1 MNKPQWTHEHGV
13 LLESLRNRA
22 GMDRA
27 TLARRNML
35 SVLQVEQLETG
46 GDSGFYNADIKFST
60 GKKLLQ
66 FFGHTL
72 QIKVKVAAEGA
83 SSISNTPSPPL
94 EVPPQQAAA
103 AKPAFKISG
112 LGGALIVMTVLMAV
126 FFLVQQSSNSVS
138 KPSTEAAIQATQPEP
153 KQEAVLATPSPAPFT
168 APSPA
173 PVPVANADKQPLP
186 ALPEADKKEAPS
198 KPQVLNAA
206 CAWEP
211 TDTEIQPTS
220 ARKKGEYVHVVAS
233 DNVNLCIMDGNQ
245 RVASLSLTP
254 GQERSIYGPGPF
266 KVYSQQLPLVKI
278 FFQGQAIK
286 LPSPEIRQITLKPVA
301 LP

>member
-1 MNKPQWTHEHGV
+1 MNKPQWTREHGV
-13 LLESLRNRA
+13 LLESLRTSA

-35 SVLQVEQLETG
+35 SVVQVEQLEAG
-46 GDSGFYNADIKFST
+46 GDSGFYNSEIKFST

-72 QIKVKVAAEGA
+72 QVEVKVEIEAEVA
-83 SSISNTPSPPL
+83 SSVSNTPSPPL
-94 EVPPQQAAA
+94 KVPHEQAAH

-112 LGGALIVMTVLMAV
+112 LGGALMVMAILMAV

-138 KPSTEAAIQATQPEP
+138 KPSTEASIQATQPEP
-153 KQEAVLATPSPAPFT
+153 KAETKAEPATETKPETKPEPKQELPPAPQST
-168 APSPA
+168 E
-173 PVPVANADKQPLP
+173 
-186 ALPEADKKEAPS
+186 ALNTS
-198 KPQVLNAA
+198 

-211 TDTEIQPTS
+211 TDTEIQPAT
-220 ARKKGEYVHVVAS
+220 ARKKGEYVHVVAL
-233 DNVNLCIMDGNQ
+233 DNVKLCIMDGNQ

-278 FFQGQAIK
+278 YFQGLAIK

>member
-1 MNKPQWTHEHGV
+1 LGTRFK
-13 LLESLRNRA
+13 LK
-22 GMDRA
+22 
-27 TLARRNML
+27 
-35 SVLQVEQLETG
+35 VE
-46 GDSGFYNADIKFST
+46 
-60 GKKLLQ
+60 
-66 FFGHTL
+66 
-72 QIKVKVAAEGA
+72 VAAEVA

-94 EVPPQQAAA
+94 EVTPQQAAA

-112 LGGALIVMTVLMAV
+112 LGGALMVMAVLMGV

-138 KPSTEAAIQATQPEP
+138 KPSTETTIQATQPEP
-153 KQEAVLATPSPAPFT
+153 KQEAVLATPSPAP
-168 APSPA
+168 
-173 PVPVANADKQPLP
+173 VADADKQPLP

-278 FFQGQAIK
+278 YFQGQAIK

>member
-13 LLESLRNRA
+13 LLERLRTSA

-35 SVLQVEQLETG
+35 SVVQVEQLEAG
-46 GDSGFYNADIKFST
+46 GDSGFYNSEIKFST

-66 FFGHTL
+66 FLGHTL
-72 QIKVKVAAEGA
+72 HVEVKVKVKVEIEAEAEVA
-83 SSISNTPSPPL
+83 SSVSNTPSPPL
-94 EVPPQQAAA
+94 KVPHEQAAT

-112 LGGALIVMTVLMAV
+112 LGGALMVMAILMAV

-138 KPSTEAAIQATQPEP
+138 KPSTEASIQATQPEP
-153 KQEAVLATPSPAPFT
+153 KAEPATETKPETKAEPKQEPSPAPQST
-168 APSPA
+168 ES
-173 PVPVANADKQPLP
+173 
-186 ALPEADKKEAPS
+186 
-198 KPQVLNAA
+198 LNTS

-211 TDTEIQPTS
+211 TDTEIQPTT
-220 ARKKGEYVHVVAS
+220 ARKKGEYVHVVAL
-233 DNVNLCIMDGNQ
+233 DNVRLCIMDGNQ

-278 FFQGQAIK
+278 YFQGLAIK

>member
-13 LLESLRNRA
+13 LLERLRTSA
-22 GMDRA
+22 GLDRA

-35 SVLQVEQLETG
+35 SVLQVQQLEKG
-46 GDSGFYNADIKFST
+46 GDSGFYNSDIKFST

-66 FFGHTL
+66 FLGHTL
-72 QIKVKVAAEGA
+72 QVEVKVEIEAEVA
-83 SSISNTPSPPL
+83 SSVSNTPSPTL
-94 EVPPQQAAA
+94 KVAHEQAAA

-112 LGGALIVMTVLMAV
+112 LGGALMVMAILMAV

-138 KPSTEAAIQATQPEP
+138 KPSTEASIQATQPEP
-153 KQEAVLATPSPAPFT
+153 KAEPATETKPETKAEPKQEPSPAPQST
-168 APSPA
+168 ES
-173 PVPVANADKQPLP
+173 VNT
-186 ALPEADKKEAPS
+186 S
-198 KPQVLNAA
+198 
-206 CAWEP
+206 CAWET
-211 TDTEIQPTS
+211 TDTEIQPAT
-220 ARKKGEYVHVVAS
+220 ARKKGEYVHVVAL
-233 DNVNLCIMDGNQ
+233 DNVKLCIMDGNQ

-278 FFQGQAIK
+278 YFQGLAIK

>member
-13 LLESLRNRA
+13 LLERLRTSA
-22 GMDRA
+22 GLDRA

-35 SVLQVEQLETG
+35 SVLQVQQLEKG
-46 GDSGFYNADIKFST
+46 GESGFYNSDIKFST

-66 FFGHTL
+66 FLGHTL
-72 QIKVKVAAEGA
+72 QVEVKVEIEAEVA
-83 SSISNTPSPPL
+83 SSVSNTPSPPL
-94 EVPPQQAAA
+94 KVAHEQAAA
-103 AKPAFKISG
+103 AKPTFKISG
-112 LGGALIVMTVLMAV
+112 LGGALMVMAILMAV

-138 KPSTEAAIQATQPEP
+138 KPSTEASIQATQPEP
-153 KQEAVLATPSPAPFT
+153 KTETKPEPATEAKPEPKQEPSPAPQST
-168 APSPA
+168 E
-173 PVPVANADKQPLP
+173 
-186 ALPEADKKEAPS
+186 ALNTS
-198 KPQVLNAA
+198 
-206 CAWEP
+206 CAWET
-211 TDTEIQPTS
+211 TDTEIQPAT
-220 ARKKGEYVHVVAS
+220 ARKKGEYVHVVAL
-233 DNVNLCIMDGNQ
+233 DNVKLCIMDGNQ

-278 FFQGQAIK
+278 YFQGLAIK

>member
-13 LLESLRNRA
+13 LLERLRTSA
-22 GMDRA
+22 GLDRA

-35 SVLQVEQLETG
+35 SVLQVQQLEKG
-46 GDSGFYNADIKFST
+46 GDSGFYNSDIKFST

-66 FFGHTL
+66 FLGHTL
-72 QIKVKVAAEGA
+72 QVEVKVEIEAEVA
-83 SSISNTPSPPL
+83 SSVSNTPSPTL
-94 EVPPQQAAA
+94 KVAHEQAAA

-112 LGGALIVMTVLMAV
+112 LGGALMVMAILMAV

-138 KPSTEAAIQATQPEP
+138 KPSTEASIQATQPEP
-153 KQEAVLATPSPAPFT
+153 KAETKAEPATETKPEPKQELPPAPQST
-168 APSPA
+168 E
-173 PVPVANADKQPLP
+173 
-186 ALPEADKKEAPS
+186 ALNTS
-198 KPQVLNAA
+198 

-211 TDTEIQPTS
+211 TDTEIQPS
-220 ARKKGEYVHVVAS
+220 NARKKGEYVHVVAL
-233 DNVNLCIMDGNQ
+233 DNVRLCIMDGNQ
-245 RVASLSLTP
+245 RVASLTLTP

-278 FFQGQAIK
+278 YFQGLAIK

>member
-13 LLESLRNRA
+13 LLESLRKRA

-46 GDSGFYNADIKFST
+46 GNSGFYNSEIKFST

-72 QIKVKVAAEGA
+72 QIEVAAEVA

-94 EVPPQQAAA
+94 EIPPQQAAA

-112 LGGALIVMTVLMAV
+112 LVGALMVMAVLMAV

-138 KPSTEAAIQATQPEP
+138 KPSTEATIQATQPEP
-153 KQEAVLATPSPAPFT
+153 KQEAVLVTPSPAP
-168 APSPA
+168 APA
-173 PVPVANADKQPLP
+173 PLADGDKQLLP
-186 ALPEADKKEAPS
+186 ALPETEKKEAPS
-198 KPQVLNAA
+198 KPQALNSA

-220 ARKKGEYVHVVAS
+220 ARKKGEYVHVVAL
-233 DNVNLCIMDGNQ
+233 DNISLCIMDGNQ
-245 RVASLSLTP
+245 RVASLSLAP

>member
-1 MNKPQWTHEHGV
+1 MNKPQWTREHGV
-13 LLESLRNRA
+13 LLESLRTSA

-35 SVLQVEQLETG
+35 SVVQVEQLEAG
-46 GDSGFYNADIKFST
+46 GDSGFYNSEIKFST

-72 QIKVKVAAEGA
+72 QVEVKVEIEAEVA
-83 SSISNTPSPPL
+83 SSVSNTPSPPL
-94 EVPPQQAAA
+94 KVPHEQAAH

-112 LGGALIVMTVLMAV
+112 LGGALMVMAILMAV

-138 KPSTEAAIQATQPEP
+138 KPSTEASIQATQPESKPETKTQTKTEPAPEAKPEP
-153 KQEAVLATPSPAPFT
+153 KQEPSPAPQST
-168 APSPA
+168 E
-173 PVPVANADKQPLP
+173 
-186 ALPEADKKEAPS
+186 ALNTS
-198 KPQVLNAA
+198 

-211 TDTEIQPTS
+211 TDTEIQPS
-220 ARKKGEYVHVVAS
+220 NARKKGEYVHVVAL
-233 DNVNLCIMDGNQ
+233 DNVRLCIMDGNQ

-278 FFQGQAIK
+278 YFQGLAIK

>member
-1 MNKPQWTHEHGV
+1 MNKPQWTHESGV
-13 LLESLRNRA
+13 LLESLRKRA

-46 GDSGFYNADIKFST
+46 GDSGFYNSEIKFST

-72 QIKVKVAAEGA
+72 QVEAEVA

-94 EVPPQQAAA
+94 EILPQQTAA

-112 LGGALIVMTVLMAV
+112 LGGALMVMAVLMAV

-138 KPSTEAAIQATQPEP
+138 KPSTETNIQATPTEP
-153 KQEAVLATPSPAPFT
+153 KQEPVLATPTTTP
-168 APSPA
+168 
-173 PVPVANADKQPLP
+173 KP
-186 ALPEADKKEAPS
+186 ALPETDKKEVPP
-198 KPQVLNAA
+198 KPQALNAA
-206 CAWEP
+206 CAWES

-220 ARKKGEYVHVVAS
+220 ARKNGEYVHVVAL
-233 DNVNLCIMDGNQ
+233 DNVSLCIMDGNQ

-266 KVYSQQLPLVKI
+266 KVYSQQLPLMKI
-278 FFQGQAIK
+278 YFQGRAIK

>member
-13 LLESLRNRA
+13 LLESLRKRA

-72 QIKVKVAAEGA
+72 QVEIEVAG
-83 SSISNTPSPPL
+83 SVPITPSPPL
-94 EVPPQQAAA
+94 EVPHPQAAA

-112 LGGALIVMTVLMAV
+112 LGGALMVMAVLMGV

-138 KPSTEAAIQATQPEP
+138 KPSTETAIQATQPEP
-153 KQEAVLATPSPAPFT
+153 KQEAGLATPSPAP
-168 APSPA
+168 
-173 PVPVANADKQPLP
+173 VADADKQPLP
-186 ALPEADKKEAPS
+186 ALPEIEKKEAPS

-211 TDTEIQPTS
+211 ADTEIQPTS

-233 DNVNLCIMDGNQ
+233 DNVNLCIMDGNP
-245 RVASLSLTP
+245 RVASLSLTT

-278 FFQGQAIK
+278 YFQGQAIK

>member
-13 LLESLRNRA
+13 LLERLRTSA
-22 GMDRA
+22 GLDRA

-35 SVLQVEQLETG
+35 SVLQVQQLEKG
-46 GDSGFYNADIKFST
+46 GDSGFYNSDIKFST

-66 FFGHTL
+66 FLGHTL
-72 QIKVKVAAEGA
+72 QVEVKVKIEAEVA
-83 SSISNTPSPPL
+83 SSVSNTPSPPL
-94 EVPPQQAAA
+94 KVPHEQAAH

-112 LGGALIVMTVLMAV
+112 LGGALMVMAILMAV

-138 KPSTEAAIQATQPEP
+138 KPSTEASIQATQPEP
-153 KQEAVLATPSPAPFT
+153 KTETKPEPATEAKPEPKQEPSPAPQST
-168 APSPA
+168 E
-173 PVPVANADKQPLP
+173 
-186 ALPEADKKEAPS
+186 ALNTS
-198 KPQVLNAA
+198 
-206 CAWEP
+206 CAWET
-211 TDTEIQPTS
+211 TDTEIQPAT
-220 ARKKGEYVHVVAS
+220 ARKKGEYVHVVAL
-233 DNVNLCIMDGNQ
+233 DNVKLCIMDGNQ

-278 FFQGQAIK
+278 YFQGLAIK

>member
-13 LLESLRNRA
+13 LLERLRTSA

-35 SVLQVEQLETG
+35 SVVQVEQLEKG
-46 GDSGFYNADIKFST
+46 GDSGFYNSDIKFST

-66 FFGHTL
+66 FLGHTL
-72 QIKVKVAAEGA
+72 QVEVKVEIEAEVA
-83 SSISNTPSPPL
+83 SSVSNTPSPTL
-94 EVPPQQAAA
+94 KVAHEQAAA

-112 LGGALIVMTVLMAV
+112 LGGALMVMAILMAV
-126 FFLVQQSSNSVS
+126 FFLVQQSSSSVS
-138 KPSTEAAIQATQPEP
+138 KPSTEASIQATQPEP
-153 KQEAVLATPSPAPFT
+153 KAEPATETKPETKPETKAEPKQEPSPAPQ
-168 APSPA
+168 SSE
-173 PVPVANADKQPLP
+173 
-186 ALPEADKKEAPS
+186 ALNTS
-198 KPQVLNAA
+198 
-206 CAWEP
+206 CAWET
-211 TDTEIQPTS
+211 TDTEIQPAT
-220 ARKKGEYVHVVAS
+220 ARKKGEYVHVVAL
-233 DNVNLCIMDGNQ
+233 DNVKLCIMDGNQ

-278 FFQGQAIK
+278 YFQGLAIK

>member
-1 MNKPQWTHEHGV
+1 MKKPQWTREHGV
-13 LLESLRNRA
+13 LLESLRTSA

-35 SVLQVEQLETG
+35 SVLQVEQLEAG
-46 GDSGFYNADIKFST
+46 GDSGFYNAEIKFST

-72 QIKVKVAAEGA
+72 QIEVEVAAEVA

-94 EVPPQQAAA
+94 EVAPQQAAA

-112 LGGALIVMTVLMAV
+112 LGGALMVMAVLMAV

-138 KPSTEAAIQATQPEP
+138 KQSTEATIQATQPEP
-153 KQEAVLATPSPAPFT
+153 KQEAVLVTPSPAPS
-168 APSPA
+168 PPPA
-173 PVPVANADKQPLP
+173 PVSEGDKQPLP
-186 ALPEADKKEAPS
+186 KLSETDKKEVPP
-198 KPQVLNAA
+198 KPQALNAA

-220 ARKKGEYVHVVAS
+220 ARKKGEYVHVLAL
-233 DNVNLCIMDGNQ
+233 DNVSLCIMDGNQ
-245 RVASLSLTP
+245 RVASLSLAP

-286 LPSPEIRQITLKPVA
+286 LPSPEIRQITLKPAA

>member
-1 MNKPQWTHEHGV
+1 MNKPQWTREHGV
-13 LLESLRNRA
+13 LLESLRTSA

-35 SVLQVEQLETG
+35 SVVQVEQLEAG
-46 GDSGFYNADIKFST
+46 GDSGFYNSEIKFST

-72 QIKVKVAAEGA
+72 HVEVKVEVEAEVA
-83 SSISNTPSPPL
+83 SSVSNTPSPPL
-94 EVPPQQAAA
+94 KVAHEQAAA
-103 AKPAFKISG
+103 AKPTFKISG
-112 LGGALIVMTVLMAV
+112 LGGALMVMAILMAV

-138 KPSTEAAIQATQPEP
+138 KPSTEASIQATQPEP
-153 KQEAVLATPSPAPFT
+153 KTETKPETKPEPAPEAKPEPKQEPSPAPQST
-168 APSPA
+168 E
-173 PVPVANADKQPLP
+173 
-186 ALPEADKKEAPS
+186 ALNTS
-198 KPQVLNAA
+198 

-211 TDTEIQPTS
+211 TDTEIQPTT
-220 ARKKGEYVHVVAS
+220 ARKKGEYVHVVAL
-233 DNVNLCIMDGNQ
+233 DNVRLCIMDGNQ

-278 FFQGQAIK
+278 YFQGLAIK

>member
-13 LLESLRNRA
+13 LLESLRKRA

-46 GDSGFYNADIKFST
+46 GNSGFYNSEIKFST

-72 QIKVKVAAEGA
+72 QIEVAAEVA

-112 LGGALIVMTVLMAV
+112 LVGALMVMAVLMAV

-138 KPSTEAAIQATQPEP
+138 KPSTEATIQATQSEP
-153 KQEAVLATPSPAPFT
+153 KQEAVLATPSPAP
-168 APSPA
+168 APA
-173 PVPVANADKQPLP
+173 PLADGDKQPLP
-186 ALPEADKKEAPS
+186 ALPETEKKEAPS
-198 KPQVLNAA
+198 KPQALNAV

-220 ARKKGEYVHVVAS
+220 ARKKGEYVHVLAL
-233 DNVNLCIMDGNQ
+233 DNVSLCIMDGNQ
-245 RVASLSLTP
+245 RVASLSLAP

-278 FFQGQAIK
+278 YFQGQAIK
-286 LPSPEIRQITLKPVA
+286 LPSPEIRQITLKPAA

>member
-1 MNKPQWTHEHGV
+1 
-13 LLESLRNRA
+13 
-22 GMDRA
+22 
-27 TLARRNML
+27 
-35 SVLQVEQLETG
+35 
-46 GDSGFYNADIKFST
+46 
-60 GKKLLQ
+60 LQ

-72 QIKVKVAAEGA
+72 QVEIEVAG
-83 SSISNTPSPPL
+83 SVPITPSPPL
-94 EVPPQQAAA
+94 EITHPQAAA

-112 LGGALIVMTVLMAV
+112 LGGALMVMAVLMAV

-138 KPSTEAAIQATQPEP
+138 KPSTEATIQATQPEP
-153 KQEAVLATPSPAPFT
+153 KQEAVLATPSPAPLT
-168 APSPA
+168 DP
-173 PVPVANADKQPLP
+173 DKQPLP
-186 ALPEADKKEAPS
+186 ALPETEKKEAPS
-198 KPQVLNAA
+198 KPQALNAA

-278 FFQGQAIK
+278 YFQGQAIK

>member
-13 LLESLRNRA
+13 LLERLRTSA
-22 GMDRA
+22 GLDRA

-35 SVLQVEQLETG
+35 SVLQVQQLEKG
-46 GDSGFYNADIKFST
+46 GDSGFYNSDIKFST

-66 FFGHTL
+66 FLGHTL
-72 QIKVKVAAEGA
+72 QVEVKVEVEAEVA
-83 SSISNTPSPPL
+83 SSVSNTPSPPL
-94 EVPPQQAAA
+94 KVAHEQAAA
-103 AKPAFKISG
+103 AKPTFKISG
-112 LGGALIVMTVLMAV
+112 LGGALMVMAILMAV

-138 KPSTEAAIQATQPEP
+138 KPSTEASIQATQPEP
-153 KQEAVLATPSPAPFT
+153 KAETKAEPAPEAKPEPKQEPSPTPQST
-168 APSPA
+168 E
-173 PVPVANADKQPLP
+173 
-186 ALPEADKKEAPS
+186 ALNTS
-198 KPQVLNAA
+198 

-211 TDTEIQPTS
+211 TDTEIQPTT
-220 ARKKGEYVHVVAS
+220 ARKKGEYVHVVAI
-233 DNVNLCIMDGNQ
+233 DNVSLCIMDGNQ

-278 FFQGQAIK
+278 YFQGLAIK

>member
-1 MNKPQWTHEHGV
+1 MNKPQWTREHGV
-13 LLESLRNRA
+13 LLESLRTSA

-35 SVLQVEQLETG
+35 SVVQVEQLEAG
-46 GDSGFYNADIKFST
+46 GDSGFYNSEIKFST

-66 FFGHTL
+66 FLGHTL
-72 QIKVKVAAEGA
+72 QVEVKVEIEAEVA
-83 SSISNTPSPPL
+83 SSVSNTPSPTL
-94 EVPPQQAAA
+94 KVAHEQAAA

-112 LGGALIVMTVLMAV
+112 LGGALMVMAILMAV

-138 KPSTEAAIQATQPEP
+138 KPSTEASIQATPPEPKPESKTETKTEPAPEAKPEP
-153 KQEAVLATPSPAPFT
+153 KQEPSPAPQST
-168 APSPA
+168 ES
-173 PVPVANADKQPLP
+173 
-186 ALPEADKKEAPS
+186 
-198 KPQVLNAA
+198 LNTS
-206 CAWEP
+206 CAWET
-211 TDTEIQPTS
+211 TDTEIQPTT
-220 ARKKGEYVHVVAS
+220 ARKKGEYVHVVAI
-233 DNVNLCIMDGNQ
+233 DNVRLCIMDGNQ

-278 FFQGQAIK
+278 YFQGLAIK

>member
-1 MNKPQWTHEHGV
+1 MNKPQWTREHGV
-13 LLESLRNRA
+13 LLESLRTSA

-35 SVLQVEQLETG
+35 SVLQVQQLEKG
-46 GDSGFYNADIKFST
+46 GDSGFYNSDIKFST

-66 FFGHTL
+66 FLGHTL
-72 QIKVKVAAEGA
+72 QVEVKVEIEAEVA
-83 SSISNTPSPPL
+83 SSVSNTPSPTL
-94 EVPPQQAAA
+94 KVAHEQAAA

-112 LGGALIVMTVLMAV
+112 LGGALMVMAILMAV

-138 KPSTEAAIQATQPEP
+138 KPSTEASIQATQPEP
-153 KQEAVLATPSPAPFT
+153 KAEPATETKPETKPEPKQEPSPAPQST
-168 APSPA
+168 E
-173 PVPVANADKQPLP
+173 
-186 ALPEADKKEAPS
+186 ALNTS
-198 KPQVLNAA
+198 

-211 TDTEIQPTS
+211 TDTEIQPS
-220 ARKKGEYVHVVAS
+220 NARKKGEYVHVVAL
-233 DNVNLCIMDGNQ
+233 DNVKLCIMDGNQ

-278 FFQGQAIK
+278 YFQGLAIK

>member
-1 MNKPQWTHEHGV
+1 MKKPQWTHEHGV
-13 LLESLRNRA
+13 LLERLRTSA
-22 GMDRA
+22 GLDRA

-35 SVLQVEQLETG
+35 SVLQVQQLEKG
-46 GDSGFYNADIKFST
+46 GDSGFYNSEIKFSI

-66 FFGHTL
+66 FLGHTL
-72 QIKVKVAAEGA
+72 HVEVKVEIEAEAEAEVA
-83 SSISNTPSPPL
+83 SSVSNTPSPPL
-94 EVPPQQAAA
+94 KVPHEQAAA

-112 LGGALIVMTVLMAV
+112 LGGALMVMAILMAV

-138 KPSTEAAIQATQPEP
+138 KPSTEASIQATQPEP
-153 KQEAVLATPSPAPFT
+153 KAETKAEPATETKPETKPEPKQELPPAPQST
-168 APSPA
+168 E
-173 PVPVANADKQPLP
+173 
-186 ALPEADKKEAPS
+186 ALNTS
-198 KPQVLNAA
+198 

-211 TDTEIQPTS
+211 TDTEIQPTT
-220 ARKKGEYVHVVAS
+220 ARKKGEYVHVVAL
-233 DNVNLCIMDGNQ
+233 DNVRLCIMDGNQ

-278 FFQGQAIK
+278 YFQGLAIK

>member
-13 LLESLRNRA
+13 LLERLRTSA
-22 GMDRA
+22 GLDRA

-35 SVLQVEQLETG
+35 SVLQVQQLEKG
-46 GDSGFYNADIKFST
+46 GDSGFYNSDIKFST

-66 FFGHTL
+66 ILGHTL
-72 QIKVKVAAEGA
+72 QVEVKVEIEAEVA
-83 SSISNTPSPPL
+83 SSVSNTASPTL
-94 EVPPQQAAA
+94 KVAHEQAAA

-112 LGGALIVMTVLMAV
+112 LGGALMVMAILMAV

-138 KPSTEAAIQATQPEP
+138 KPSTEASIQATQPEP
-153 KQEAVLATPSPAPFT
+153 KAETKAEPATETKPEPKQELPPAPQST
-168 APSPA
+168 E
-173 PVPVANADKQPLP
+173 
-186 ALPEADKKEAPS
+186 ALNTS
-198 KPQVLNAA
+198 
-206 CAWEP
+206 CAWET
-211 TDTEIQPTS
+211 TDTEIQPAT
-220 ARKKGEYVHVVAS
+220 ARKKGEYVHVVAL
-233 DNVNLCIMDGNQ
+233 DNVKLCIMDGNQ

-278 FFQGQAIK
+278 YFQGLAIK

>member
-1 MNKPQWTHEHGV
+1 MKKPQWTHEHGV
-13 LLESLRNRA
+13 LLERLRTSA
-22 GMDRA
+22 GLDRA

-35 SVLQVEQLETG
+35 SVLQVQQLEKG
-46 GDSGFYNADIKFST
+46 GDSGFYNSEIKFSI

-66 FFGHTL
+66 FLGHTL
-72 QIKVKVAAEGA
+72 HVEVKVEIEAEAEVA
-83 SSISNTPSPPL
+83 SSVSNTSSPPL
-94 EVPPQQAAA
+94 KVPHEQAAA

-112 LGGALIVMTVLMAV
+112 LGGALMVMAILMAV

-138 KPSTEAAIQATQPEP
+138 KPSTEASIQATQPEP
-153 KQEAVLATPSPAPFT
+153 KAETKAEPATETKPETKPEPKQELPPAPQST
-168 APSPA
+168 E
-173 PVPVANADKQPLP
+173 
-186 ALPEADKKEAPS
+186 ALNTS
-198 KPQVLNAA
+198 

-211 TDTEIQPTS
+211 TDTEIQPTT
-220 ARKKGEYVHVVAS
+220 ARKKGEYVHVVAL
-233 DNVNLCIMDGNQ
+233 DNVRLCIMDGNQ

-278 FFQGQAIK
+278 YFQGLAIK

>member
-13 LLESLRNRA
+13 LLESLRKRA

-35 SVLQVEQLETG
+35 SVLQVAQLETG
-46 GDSGFYNADIKFST
+46 GNSGFYNSEIKFST

-72 QIKVKVAAEGA
+72 QIEVAA
-83 SSISNTPSPPL
+83 SVPITPSPPL
-94 EVPPQQAAA
+94 EIPPQQAAA

-112 LGGALIVMTVLMAV
+112 LVGALMVMAVLMAV

-138 KPSTEAAIQATQPEP
+138 KPSTEATIQATQPEP
-153 KQEAVLATPSPAPFT
+153 KQEAVLATPSPAPLT
-168 APSPA
+168 DP
-173 PVPVANADKQPLP
+173 DKQPLP
-186 ALPEADKKEAPS
+186 ALPETEKKEAPS
-198 KPQVLNAA
+198 KPQALNAA

-278 FFQGQAIK
+278 YFQGQAIK

>member
-13 LLESLRNRA
+13 LLERLRTSA
-22 GMDRA
+22 GLDRA

-35 SVLQVEQLETG
+35 SVVQVEQLEAG
-46 GDSGFYNADIKFST
+46 GDSGFYNSEIKFST
-60 GKKLLQ
+60 GKKLLH

-72 QIKVKVAAEGA
+72 HVEVKVEVEAEVA
-83 SSISNTPSPPL
+83 SSVSNTPSPPL
-94 EVPPQQAAA
+94 KVAQEQAAA
-103 AKPAFKISG
+103 PKPAFKISG
-112 LGGALIVMTVLMAV
+112 LGGALMVMAILMAV

-138 KPSTEAAIQATQPEP
+138 KPSTEASIQATQPEP
-153 KQEAVLATPSPAPFT
+153 KAETKAEPATETKPETKPEPKQELPPAPQST
-168 APSPA
+168 E
-173 PVPVANADKQPLP
+173 
-186 ALPEADKKEAPS
+186 ALNTS
-198 KPQVLNAA
+198 

-211 TDTEIQPTS
+211 TDTEIQPPT
-220 ARKKGEYVHVVAS
+220 ARKKGEYVHVVAI
-233 DNVNLCIMDGNQ
+233 DNVRLCIMDGNQ

-278 FFQGQAIK
+278 YFQGLAIK

>member
-13 LLESLRNRA
+13 LLERLRTSA
-22 GMDRA
+22 GLDRA

-35 SVLQVEQLETG
+35 SVLQVQQLEKG
-46 GDSGFYNADIKFST
+46 GDSGFYNSDIKFST

-66 FFGHTL
+66 FLGHTL
-72 QIKVKVAAEGA
+72 HVEVEVKVEIEAEVA
-83 SSISNTPSPPL
+83 SSVSNTASPTL
-94 EVPPQQAAA
+94 KVAHEQAAA

-112 LGGALIVMTVLMAV
+112 LGGALMVMAILMAV
-126 FFLVQQSSNSVS
+126 FFQVQQSSNSVG
-138 KPSTEAAIQATQPEP
+138 KPSTEASIQATQPEP
-153 KQEAVLATPSPAPFT
+153 KAEPATETKPETKAEPKQEPSPAPQST
-168 APSPA
+168 ES
-173 PVPVANADKQPLP
+173 
-186 ALPEADKKEAPS
+186 
-198 KPQVLNAA
+198 LNTS
-206 CAWEP
+206 CAWET
-211 TDTEIQPTS
+211 TDTEIQPAT
-220 ARKKGEYVHVVAS
+220 ARKKGEYVHVVAL
-233 DNVNLCIMDGNQ
+233 DNVKLCIMDGNQ

-278 FFQGQAIK
+278 YFQGLAIK

>member
-13 LLESLRNRA
+13 LLESLRKRA

-46 GDSGFYNADIKFST
+46 GNSGFYNSEIKFST

-72 QIKVKVAAEGA
+72 QIEVAAEVA

-94 EVPPQQAAA
+94 EVTPQQAAA

-112 LGGALIVMTVLMAV
+112 LVGALMVMAVLMAV

-153 KQEAVLATPSPAPFT
+153 KQEAVLATPSPAP
-168 APSPA
+168 APA
-173 PVPVANADKQPLP
+173 PLADGDKQPLS
-186 ALPEADKKEAPS
+186 ALPETEKKEAPS
-198 KPQVLNAA
+198 KPQALNAA

-220 ARKKGEYVHVVAS
+220 ARKKGEYVHVLAL
-233 DNVNLCIMDGNQ
+233 DNVSLCIMDGNQ
-245 RVASLSLTP
+245 RVASLSLAP

-278 FFQGQAIK
+278 YFQGQAIK

>member
-13 LLESLRNRA
+13 LLESLRKRN

-27 TLARRNML
+27 TLARRNIL
-35 SVLQVEQLETG
+35 SILQVEQLEIG
-46 GDSGFYNADIKFST
+46 GNSAFYNSEIKFST

-72 QIKVKVAAEGA
+72 QVEDPN
-83 SSISNTPSPPL
+83 SILNTPTQTLESSPN
-94 EVPPQQAAA
+94 QAAVI
-103 AKPAFKISG
+103 KPKFKVS
-112 LGGALIVMTVLMAV
+112 LVGGALMVMAVLMAV

-138 KPSTEAAIQATQPEP
+138 KPSTEATIQATQSEP
-153 KQEAVLATPSPAPFT
+153 KQEAVLVTPSPAPS
-168 APSPA
+168 PPPA
-173 PVPVANADKQPLP
+173 PVSEGDKQPLP
-186 ALPEADKKEAPS
+186 ELPETDKKEVPP
-198 KPQVLNAA
+198 KPQALSSA

-220 ARKKGEYVHVVAS
+220 ARKKGEYVHVVAL
-233 DNVNLCIMDGNQ
+233 DNISLCIMDGNQ
-245 RVASLSLTP
+245 RVASLSLAP

-278 FFQGQAIK
+278 YFQGQAIK

>member
-13 LLESLRNRA
+13 LLESLRKRA

-46 GDSGFYNADIKFST
+46 GNSGFYNSEIKFST

-72 QIKVKVAAEGA
+72 QIEVAAEVA

-112 LGGALIVMTVLMAV
+112 LVGALMVMAVLMAV

-138 KPSTEAAIQATQPEP
+138 KPSTEATIQATQPEP
-153 KQEAVLATPSPAPFT
+153 KQEAVLVTPSPAPS
-168 APSPA
+168 PPPA
-173 PVPVANADKQPLP
+173 PVSEGDKQPLP
-186 ALPEADKKEAPS
+186 ELSETDKKEVPP
-198 KPQVLNAA
+198 KPQALNSA
-206 CAWEP
+206 CAWER

-220 ARKKGEYVHVVAS
+220 ARKKGEYVHVLAL
-233 DNVNLCIMDGNQ
+233 DNVSLCIMDGNQ
-245 RVASLSLTP
+245 RVASLSMAP

-278 FFQGQAIK
+278 YFQGQAIK

>member
-1 MNKPQWTHEHGV
+1 MNKPQWTREHGV
-13 LLESLRNRA
+13 LLERLRTSA
-22 GMDRA
+22 GLDRA

-35 SVLQVEQLETG
+35 SVLQVQQLEKG
-46 GDSGFYNADIKFST
+46 GDSGFYNSDIKFST

-66 FFGHTL
+66 FLGHTL
-72 QIKVKVAAEGA
+72 QVEVKVEIEAEVA
-83 SSISNTPSPPL
+83 SSVSNTPSPTL
-94 EVPPQQAAA
+94 KVAHEQAAA

-112 LGGALIVMTVLMAV
+112 LGGALMVMAILMAV

-138 KPSTEAAIQATQPEP
+138 KPSTEASIQATQPEP
-153 KQEAVLATPSPAPFT
+153 KAEPATETKPETKAEPKQEPSPAPQST
-168 APSPA
+168 ES
-173 PVPVANADKQPLP
+173 
-186 ALPEADKKEAPS
+186 
-198 KPQVLNAA
+198 LNTS
-206 CAWEP
+206 CAWET
-211 TDTEIQPTS
+211 TDTEIQPAT
-220 ARKKGEYVHVVAS
+220 ARKKGEYVHVVAL
-233 DNVNLCIMDGNQ
+233 DNVKLCIMDGNQ

-278 FFQGQAIK
+278 YFQGLAIK

>member
-13 LLESLRNRA
+13 LLESLRKRA

-35 SVLQVEQLETG
+35 SVLQVAQLETG
-46 GDSGFYNADIKFST
+46 GNSGFYNSEIKFST

-72 QIKVKVAAEGA
+72 QIEVAA
-83 SSISNTPSPPL
+83 SVSITPSPPL
-94 EVPPQQAAA
+94 EIPPQQAAA

-112 LGGALIVMTVLMAV
+112 LVGALMVMAVLMAV

-138 KPSTEAAIQATQPEP
+138 KPSTEATIQATQPEP
-153 KQEAVLATPSPAPFT
+153 KQEAVLATPSPAP
-168 APSPA
+168 APA
-173 PVPVANADKQPLP
+173 PAPLADGDKQPLP
-186 ALPEADKKEAPS
+186 ALPETEKKEAPS
-198 KPQVLNAA
+198 KPQALNAA

-220 ARKKGEYVHVVAS
+220 ARKKGEYVHVLAL
-233 DNVNLCIMDGNQ
+233 DNVSLCIMDGNQ
-245 RVASLSLTP
+245 RVASLSLAP

>member
-1 MNKPQWTHEHGV
+1 MNKPQWTREHGV
-13 LLESLRNRA
+13 LLESLRTSA

-35 SVLQVEQLETG
+35 SVVQVEQLEAG
-46 GDSGFYNADIKFST
+46 GDSGFYNSEIKFST

-72 QIKVKVAAEGA
+72 HVEVKVEVKVEVEAEVA
-83 SSISNTPSPPL
+83 SSVSNTPSPPL
-94 EVPPQQAAA
+94 KVAHEQAAA
-103 AKPAFKISG
+103 AKPTFKISG
-112 LGGALIVMTVLMAV
+112 LGGALMVMAILMAV

-138 KPSTEAAIQATQPEP
+138 KPSTEASIQATQPEP
-153 KQEAVLATPSPAPFT
+153 KTETKPEPAPE
-168 APSPA
+168 AKPEPKQELPPA
-173 PVPVANADKQPLP
+173 PQST
-186 ALPEADKKEAPS
+186 ES
-198 KPQVLNAA
+198 LNTS

-211 TDTEIQPTS
+211 TDTEIQPAT
-220 ARKKGEYVHVVAS
+220 ARKKGEYVHVVAL
-233 DNVNLCIMDGNQ
+233 DNVKLCIMDGNQ

-278 FFQGQAIK
+278 YFQGLAIK

>member
-1 MNKPQWTHEHGV
+1 MKKPQWTHEHGV
-13 LLESLRNRA
+13 LLERLRTSA
-22 GMDRA
+22 GLDRA

-35 SVLQVEQLETG
+35 SVLQVQQLEKG
-46 GDSGFYNADIKFST
+46 GDSGFYNSDIKFST

-66 FFGHTL
+66 FLGHTL
-72 QIKVKVAAEGA
+72 QVEVKVEIEAEVA
-83 SSISNTPSPPL
+83 SSVSNTPSPTL
-94 EVPPQQAAA
+94 KVAHEQAAA

-112 LGGALIVMTVLMAV
+112 LGGALMVMAILMAV

-138 KPSTEAAIQATQPEP
+138 KPSTEASIQATQPEP
-153 KQEAVLATPSPAPFT
+153 KTETKTETKPEPAPEAKPEPKQEPSPAPQ
-168 APSPA
+168 SSE
-173 PVPVANADKQPLP
+173 
-186 ALPEADKKEAPS
+186 ALNTS
-198 KPQVLNAA
+198 

-211 TDTEIQPTS
+211 TDTEIQPS
-220 ARKKGEYVHVVAS
+220 NARKKGEYVHVVAI
-233 DNVNLCIMDGNQ
+233 DNVRLCIMDGNQ

-278 FFQGQAIK
+278 YFQGLAIK

>member
-13 LLESLRNRA
+13 LLERLRTSA
-22 GMDRA
+22 GLDRA

-35 SVLQVEQLETG
+35 SVLQVQQLEKG
-46 GDSGFYNADIKFST
+46 GDSGFYNSDIKFST

-66 FFGHTL
+66 FLGHTL
-72 QIKVKVAAEGA
+72 QVEVKVEIEAEVA
-83 SSISNTPSPPL
+83 SSVSNTPSPTL
-94 EVPPQQAAA
+94 KVAHEQAAA

-112 LGGALIVMTVLMAV
+112 LGGALMVMAILMAV

-138 KPSTEAAIQATQPEP
+138 KPSTEASIQATQPEP
-153 KQEAVLATPSPAPFT
+153 KAEPATETKPETKAEPKQEPSPAPQST
-168 APSPA
+168 ES
-173 PVPVANADKQPLP
+173 
-186 ALPEADKKEAPS
+186 
-198 KPQVLNAA
+198 LNTS
-206 CAWEP
+206 CAWET
-211 TDTEIQPTS
+211 TDTEIQPAT
-220 ARKKGEYVHVVAS
+220 ARKKGEYVHVVAL
-233 DNVNLCIMDGNQ
+233 DNVKLCIMDGNQ

-278 FFQGQAIK
+278 YFQGLAIK